1 MGNPSSVRIVG
12 QLSFDRNDLV
22 LRWRVKRILRLAALV
37 AIPLAALML
46 YGCSS
51 DSSSAPDEDGG
62 SSAAAQSQS
71 SNAQQPQTFP
81 MPVDS
86 AAPVAI
92 SATDPQ
98 VFEGQ
103 GNTQTARFDIT
114 DGILYMKAS
123 HQGGSDFA
131 VRILTEQHLA
141 SKSATGGLHS
151 GTGSPRGALYSIET
165 AGAYDGVRAH
175 QVSPAQLFGLTPGTY
190 LMQVTADGAWR
201 VELTQPVWDSG
212 ESPPFNWSGA
222 GDDVKGPINLETGTK
237 SVAVTHSGSSN
248 FVVELI
254 NSDGTLAENLVNIVG
269 SYDGSVEVK
278 IHSMIGLTPDIY
290 GLVITADGEWTVDFG
305 E

>member
-1 MGNPSSVRIVG
+1 MN
-12 QLSFDRNDLV
+12 
-22 LRWRVKRILRLAALV
+22 RILRLAALV

-46 YGCSS
+46 YGCGS
-51 DSSSAPDEDGG
+51 DSSSAPDDEDGG
-62 SSAAAQSQS
+62 SSSAAAQSQP
-71 SNAQQPQTFP
+71 SNAQQAQTFP

-98 VFEGQ
+98 VYEGE

-114 DGILYMKAS
+114 DGILYVKAS

-131 VRILTEQHLA
+131 VRILTERHLA

-151 GTGSPRGALYSIET
+151 GTGSPRGNVYTIET
-165 AGAYDGVRAH
+165 TGAYDGVRAH

-237 SVAVTHSGSSN
+237 SVAITHSGSTD
-248 FVVELI
+248 FVVELV
-254 NSDGTLAENLVNIVG
+254 NADGTLAENLVNIVG
-269 SYDGSVEVK
+269 SYDGTIEVK
-278 IHSMIGLTPDIY
+278 IHPMIGLTPDIY